1 MFVTQIQKVNI
12 WQQATICGYLM
23 LGMPTKKHPCQKYK
37 VLQTWHRKALNSWLT
52 SVYINLIF
60 QSKFSAAKIKH
71 DKETDKE
78 TPHDDVT
85 EGTFEWRGVGNNV
98 KHYLSYSVMNL
109 YWADSLLVSRVL
121 TPSNPPPPG
130 GVGENPSWERG
141 WQTPC

>member
-12 WQQATICGYLM
+12 WQQATISGYLM

-85 EGTFEWRGVGNNV
+85 EGTFEWRGVGNKLCETLFKLQCNEPV
-98 KHYLSYSVMNL
+98 LSRLPPCIQGS
-109 YWADSLLVSRVL
+109 DS
-121 TPSNPPPPG
+121 
-130 GVGENPSWERG
+130 
-141 WQTPC
+141 

>member
-12 WQQATICGYLM
+12 WQQATISGYLM

-85 EGTFEWRGVGNNV
+85 EGTFEWRGVGNKV
-98 KHYLSYSVMNL
+98 KHYLSYSVMSL
-109 YWADSLLVSRVL
+109 YWADSLLGRVL

-130 GVGENPSWERG
+130 GVGENPSWEWG

>member
-98 KHYLSYSVMNL
+98 KHYLSYSVMSL

-121 TPSNPPPPG
+121 TP
-130 GVGENPSWERG
+130 
-141 WQTPC
+141 